1 MLLYIWNK
9 LSKVSPVKHI
19 GFFALLAFLTAFGIN
34 YALNFDGIDFNGDSH
49 LYFRMAKHF
58 KHALLNF
65 VVPDRMHWPY
75 GYPALV
81 SLPLFFA
88 GETFKAAQWVNF
100 IAGAGFV
107 AVCGSLVLKIAQ
119 YIQLEHKKTVLL
131 VFCSMLLLLGKGTIL
146 KYQLLIMSDM
156 TAIFWSVLMTLLV
169 WQWKMTHR
177 NVFLFAGGILLGIA
191 FSTRPV
197 YLLMVFPLTA
207 IAFSDFTW
215 RNFRN
220 VVMFSGAGFI
230 IGILPQMIITG
241 SGQTPDVGYEL
252 LTGWNPKNFFSL
264 TFDSIDGHQSSRIPS
279 FIYYFILPFRF
290 EDYTPFGLVLA
301 CYGAYYGL
309 KELPRWVCM
318 YLLLWY
324 LAFYILL
331 CGIPI
336 QNPRIAFS
344 MYPPLLLF
352 MSFGVLKCL
361 QRWRASIVIT
371 GVMLL
376 AIVSVTFSFRYIKK
390 FVKSKN
396 ELKQTAEHVATI
408 TEKNSR
414 VISTSLYAVY
424 LAYPSDVTSLSMYA
438 LSIPQAE
445 TILKDRTKTFLAID
459 HGRFDTQWGSYPAG
473 KTYYWIK
480 NNYTCIPVQ
489 QVGEFTVYEIK
500 P

>member
-9 LSKVSPVKHI
+9 LSKVSPVKYI
-19 GFFALLAFLTAFGIN
+19 GFFSLSAFILAFGIN

-49 LYFRMAKHF
+49 VYFRMAQHF

-65 VVPDRMHWPY
+65 VVPERMHWPY

-81 SLPLFFA
+81 SVPLFFG
-88 GETFKAAQWVNF
+88 GETFKAAQWINF

-107 AVCGSLVLKIAQ
+107 AVCGCLVLKITQ
-119 YIQLEHKKTVLL
+119 FIQLDHKKTVILI
-131 VFCSMLLLLGKGTIL
+131 FCSMLMLLGKGTVL

-156 TAIFWSVLMTLLV
+156 TAMFWAVLMTLFL
-169 WQWKMTHR
+169 WRWKVTDR
-177 NVFLFAGGILLGIA
+177 NIFLFTGGILLGIA

-207 IAFSDFTW
+207 ILFSEFTW
-215 RNFRN
+215 RNCRN
-220 VVMFSGAGFI
+220 FVMFSGAGFI
-230 IGILPQMIITG
+230 IGILPQMIITS

-264 TFDSIDGHQSSRIPS
+264 TFESIDGHQSSRIPS

-290 EDYTPFGLVLA
+290 EDYTPFGLILA
-301 CYGAYYGL
+301 GYGFYYGV
-309 KELPRWVCM
+309 KELPRWVWI
-318 YLLLWY
+318 YVLLWY

-344 MYPPLLLF
+344 LYPPLLLF
-352 MSFGVLKCL
+352 ISFGILKCF
-361 QRWRASIVIT
+361 QKWRSGIVI
-371 GVMLL
+371 GGISLCAV
-376 AIVSVTFSFRYIKK
+376 VSITFSFRYIQKL
-390 FVKSKN
+390 VASKN
-396 ELKQTAEHVATI
+396 ELKQNAEQVATI
-408 TEKNSR
+408 AGKSSR

-424 LAYPSDVTSLSMYA
+424 LAYPSDVNPLSIYA

-445 TILKDRTKTFLAID
+445 AMLKDETKTFLAID
-459 HGRFDTQWGSYPAG
+459 HGRFDLQWGQYPAG
-473 KTYYWIK
+473 KTYQWIK
-480 NNYTCIPVQ
+480 KHYTCIPVQ
-489 QVGEFTVYEIK
+489 QVGEYTLYEIK
-500 P
+500 H